1 MKEDFSDR
9 MNEGKALEQDHLT
22 KVSDMTEFFLSAVK
36 GFRRDLGLSIPSCPD
51 YLEADFLSLP
61 NGLVVPPMPTAGS
74 FGDLSKMLT
83 LSDDALNGTIK
94 LKNPKLGPD
103 QGVRTKLLEESLLI
117 HRNLM
122 DVADTAHRMYQT
134 IQTAGFE
141 FDVFN
146 SKNIEVGH
154 TDMNIV
160 FDRDELYLAAATA
173 RALGERAVRLD
184 IDLVEG
190 IERLQTGE
198 KKVSI

>member
-9 MNEGKALEQDHLT
+9 MNEGKELEKDHLV
-22 KVSDMTEFFLSAVK
+22 KVVGMTDFFLSAVK
-36 GFRRDLGLSIPSCPD
+36 GFRRDLALSIPSCPD
-51 YLEADFLSLP
+51 YLEADFLTLP
-61 NGLVVPPMPTAGS
+61 NGLVVPPMPTAKS

-94 LKNPKLGPD
+94 LKNPKFGPD
-103 QGVRTKLLEESLLI
+103 QGMREKLLEEALLT
-117 HRNLM
+117 HKNLM
-122 DVADTAHRMYQT
+122 DVADTANRMYQT

-146 SKNIEVGH
+146 SNNIEVGH
-154 TDMNIV
+154 ADMNIV
-160 FDRDELYLAAATA
+160 FDRDELYLASATA

-190 IERLQTGE
+190 IERLQTGQN
-198 KKVSI
+198 KVTI

>member
-1 MKEDFSDR
+1 
-9 MNEGKALEQDHLT
+9 MNEGKELEQDHLI
-22 KVSDMTEFFLSAVK
+22 KVSGMTDFFLSAVK
-36 GFRRDLGLSIPSCPD
+36 GFRRDLALSIPSCPD

-74 FGDLSKMLT
+74 FGDLGKMLT

-103 QGVRTKLLEESLLI
+103 QGMREKLLEEALLT
-117 HRNLM
+117 HKNLM
-122 DVADTAHRMYQT
+122 DVSDTAHRMYQT

-146 SKNIEVGH
+146 SNNIEAGH
-154 TDMNIV
+154 ANMNIV

-190 IERLQTGE
+190 IERLQSGQ

>member
-9 MNEGKALEQDHLT
+9 VKEGKELEQDNLT
-22 KVSDMTEFFLSAVK
+22 KVAGMAYFFLSAVK
-36 GFRRDLGLSIPSCPD
+36 GFRRDLALSIPSCPD
-51 YLEADFLSLP
+51 YFDAEFLSLP
-61 NGLVVPPMPTAGS
+61 SGLVIPPMRNANC

-83 LSDDALNGTIK
+83 LTDDALNGTIK
-94 LKNPKLGPD
+94 LKNPNSGPD
-103 QGVRTKLLEESLLI
+103 QSMRAKVLEEAALT
-117 HRNLM
+117 HKNLM
-122 DVADTAHRMYQT
+122 DVADTAHRMYQA

-146 SKNIEVGH
+146 TKNIEAGH
-154 TDMNIV
+154 SDMNIV

-190 IERLQTGE
+190 IERLQTGQ
-198 KKVSI
+198 KKVTI